1 MLILTGKRAA
11 GEGIHI
17 ERHLLTFFHPT
28 DISLRHGGLDLHLGE
43 VVRHDKQRRGIHAGG
58 DGLTGIYLSG
68 NDDAIHGGVDRGPAQ
83 IHLGAVH
90 VGHPGLNR
98 RFRLEQIDAGLIE
111 LGLGNQAAVKQLVRP
126 VEVELGQLTS
136 RLGIGQFR
144 FGLAEGALV
153 GGGIDL
159 SQHVAGFDAGIEV
172 RLDRR
177 DRARNLAA
185 NLDHAHGSER
195 TIGRHRL
202 HDVALGHL
210 HRAEFHARRAGL
222 VQVKIRPV
230 ASAAQDGNDDEPFD
244 QREAPKVS
252 HLNHSVSRVHD
263 YGLANKTFQVFR
275 GYSTNQSGE
284 WRNHPLKRQGPAL
297 SAKIFKK

>member
-1 MLILTGKRAA
+1 MLDLTRKRAA

-17 ERHLLTFFHPT
+17 ERHLLALFHPA
-28 DISLRHGGLDLHLGE
+28 DIGLRHGGLDLHLGE

-58 DGLTGIYLSG
+58 DGLTGIDLSG
-68 NDDAIHGGVDRGPAQ
+68 NDDAIHGGVDGRPAQ

-98 RFRLEQIDAGLIE
+98 RFRLEQIDPGLIE
-111 LGLGNQAAVKQLVRP
+111 LGFGNQAALEQLIRP
-126 VEVELGQLTS
+126 VEVELGQLTC
-136 RLGIGQFR
+136 RLGIGKFR

-153 GGGIDL
+153 SGGIDL
-159 SQHVAGFDAGIEV
+159 GQHIAGFHARIEV

-185 NLDHAHGSER
+185 DLDHPYGSKG
-195 TIGRHRL
+195 TVGRHRL
-202 HDVALGHL
+202 HDVTLGHL
-210 HRAEFHARRAGL
+210 HGAEFHPRRARL
-222 VQVKIRPV
+222 IQVKIR
-230 ASAAQDGNDDEPFD
+230 AIAAAAQDGNDDEPFD
-244 QREAPKVS
+244 QREASKVS
-252 HLNHSVSRVHD
+252 QLNHSVSRVHD

-284 WRNHPLKRQGPAL
+284 WRNHPVKRQGPAL